1 MTRKCMRRACL
12 SICPRPM
19 ARAIKISPRLFVF
32 PSESTDPKGVLPEVG
47 QDTMAVLED
56 LGLDED
62 TRARYLEAKVIGQY
76 SD

>member
-1 MTRKCMRRACL
+1 MHAAGVFVDMPKADGTSYKNIA
-12 SICPRPM
+12 
-19 ARAIKISPRLFVF
+19 SPIRFS
-32 PSESTDPKGVLPEVG
+32 SESTDPKGVLPEVG